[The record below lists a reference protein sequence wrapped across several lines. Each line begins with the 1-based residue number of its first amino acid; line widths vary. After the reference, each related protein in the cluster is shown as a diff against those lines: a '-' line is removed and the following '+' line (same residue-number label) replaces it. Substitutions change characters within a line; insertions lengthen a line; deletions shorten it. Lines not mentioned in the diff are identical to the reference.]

1 MKKKLEVKDLS
12 NIIET
17 LMINAPRVAGNVWL
31 IDLDDIDFL
40 DVLDWF
46 KLWKKEEDYY
56 IVAGNKIKFIF
67 DGITL

>member
-17 LMINAPRVAGNVWL
+17 LMINAPKATGNVWL